1 MEDALREKIINYKIV
16 EDGINLSFG
25 EKQLFCIARALLR
38 KSKVVLMDKAIAS
51 IDYKTETLIQKW
63 IEKVLKHYTVITIA
77 YRIKTIINYDRIL
90 VLAYGELV
98 EFDTLQ
104 NLLY

>member
-1 MEDALREKIINYKIV
+1 MVLICLLVK
-16 EDGINLSFG
+16 
-25 EKQLFCIARALLR
+25 KQLIYIERTLLR
-38 KSKVVLMDKAIAS
+38 KSKVVLMDEAIAS
-51 IDYKTETLIQKW
+51 IDYKTETLIQKS
-63 IEKVLKHYTVITIA
+63 IEKILKHYTVITIA